1 MQQCCGKSIEMATL
15 EELQAEVAELK
26 ESLEAQITS
35 NKALGADLKKAK
47 ADLRKGQEI
56 DPAEFAALQ
65 TENDTLKGN
74 LAKATKDLTT
84 ITGERDKAVKTL
96 ETESTITIGMQ
107 RDRDLTEA
115 LAAINVTNPINLKAA
130 KALLAA
136 QVQVVTEGDKRVT
149 KVGDKLL
156 ANYLKEDWSA
166 SDDGKHFISAPNN
179 TGGGSQGGG
188 KDTSL
193 KQVSRSEFDTFSPA
207 KKMEFSK
214 AGGQVV

>member
-1 MQQCCGKSIEMATL
+1 MATL

-65 TENDTLKGN
+65 TENETLKGN

-96 ETESTITIGMQ
+96 ETETTITIGMQ

-130 KALLAA
+130 KAMLAA
-136 QVQVVTEGDKRVT
+136 QVNIVTEGDKRVA

-156 ANYLKEDWSA
+156 TDHLKEWSA
-166 SDDGKHFISAPNN
+166 TDEGKHFVSADNSSGGGAQ
-179 TGGGSQGGG
+179 GGGSQGNSKTMTRAQFDAADQSTRASFAKEGG
-188 KDTSL
+188 K
-193 KQVSRSEFDTFSPA
+193 
-207 KKMEFSK
+207 
-214 AGGQVV
+214 VVD